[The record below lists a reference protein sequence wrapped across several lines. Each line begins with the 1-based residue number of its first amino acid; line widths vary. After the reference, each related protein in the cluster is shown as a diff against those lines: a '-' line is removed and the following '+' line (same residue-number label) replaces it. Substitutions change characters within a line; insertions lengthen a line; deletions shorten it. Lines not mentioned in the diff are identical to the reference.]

1 MKLFFGSFEG
11 DSAFLNED
19 ESQHFAKVLRGSE
32 RDIVNITDGDG
43 RLAECEI
50 ISVSKK
56 TVEGKIL
63 NLQENYEQKKYYLHV
78 AIAPTK
84 NIERIEFFLEKATEI
99 GIDEITFIQSF
110 HSERKNIKI
119 ERLEKIVQSATKQS
133 LKAYLPKLNDLVKFH
148 DFIQRDFSDY
158 KTCIAH
164 CESDI
169 ERTPFTTILKD
180 TPEKILVM
188 IGPEGDFSREE
199 IKAAYDHLFT
209 GITLGKQRFR
219 TETAALQA
227 VFATDW
233 SFNH

>member
-11 DSAFLNED
+11 DKAFLNED

-32 RDIVNITDGDG
+32 GDVVNITDGEG
-43 RLAECEI
+43 KLAECEI
-50 ISVSKK
+50 ISVTKK
-56 TVEGKIL
+56 SVEGKVIS
-63 NLQENYEQKKYYLHV
+63 LQENYEQKKYYLHV

-99 GIDEITFIQSF
+99 GIDEITFLQTF

-133 LKAYLPKLNDLVKFH
+133 LKAYLPKLNDLVKFN
-148 DFIQRDFSDY
+148 DFIKNDFSEF

-169 ERTPFTTILKD
+169 DRTPYTSVLEN
-180 TPEKILVM
+180 TPQKILVM
-188 IGPEGDFSREE
+188 IGPEGDFSRDE
-199 IKAAYDHLFT
+199 IKLAYENGFK